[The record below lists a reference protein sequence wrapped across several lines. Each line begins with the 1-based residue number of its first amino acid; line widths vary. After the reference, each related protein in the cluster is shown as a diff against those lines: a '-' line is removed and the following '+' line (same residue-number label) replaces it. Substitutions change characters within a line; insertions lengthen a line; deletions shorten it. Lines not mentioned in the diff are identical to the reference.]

1 MAGLDDLYDWLDDI
15 VPNELQRIAPY
26 VAPILAPQ
34 MGITGALLTSQLGA
48 LDSGKFDPYAAASAL
63 IGANTQKA
71 KTIRQRGR
79 INPKEGTWG
88 QKMSHWA
95 VGDKGTGK
103 DAWGQG
109 WAKPLLTALPGG
121 DTLTRG
127 IDPRYSMSKWT
138 SGNPDS
144 GISSWSN
151 YVEAPGLTH
160 ADVVSATQANDPL
173 KTTQLYKKSRD
184 YLAGDY
190 MKGSYTGETLMD
202 ADVAKIGEQHDITW
216 DEAKL
221 ARARGKGAGP
231 RATKGGWKQKTYQG
245 RTYAQNPTNNFW
257 YDVGEGVQP
266 GMISEGRVFLDS
278 KGDMGT
284 IDPGLWE
291 HYKDLETAK
300 PGSGDAWLE
309 EYGKVGGEA
318 TWINDLNQGVTDM
331 ASEVYGFWSYDPVTG
346 KRLEGSFDAGKAL
359 QTITVAGTLAE
370 LENIKD
376 ELEKKEIED
385 KEEEAKV
392 YREWFRSYERTTG
405 VPYDKS
411 HHAEKHMLEMYD
423 RYMPATSHHAAG
435 GRVGL
440 NVGGITNITPEMPQG
455 MQLEGREGAFVPMGI
470 EEKADD
476 VPAMLSKNEFV
487 LTADAMKGLDKLM
500 GGQGDPRSAAQHM
513 YQMMDQLEAIA

>member
-1 MAGLDDLYDWLDDI
+1 MAGLDDLYSWLDDI
-15 VPNELQRIAPY
+15 VPNELQQIAPY
-26 VAPILAPQ
+26 IAPLIAPQ

-79 INPKEGTWG
+79 INPKKGTWG
-88 QKMSHWA
+88 QRMSHRA
-95 VGDKGTGK
+95 VGDKGEGK
-103 DAWGQG
+103 TAWGQG
-109 WAKPLLTALPGG
+109 WAKPLLP
-121 DTLTRG
+121 DVVRRG
-127 IDPRYSMSKWT
+127 IDPRYSMMNWT
-138 SGNPDS
+138 SGNPNLEYGQRDWNLDS
-144 GISSWSN
+144 
-151 YVEAPGLTH
+151 YVEAPGLTN
-160 ADVVSATQANDPL
+160 AEIVEATRANDPL

-202 ADVAKIGEQHDITW
+202 ADVANVGEQHNITW
-216 DEAKL
+216 DKAKL
-221 ARARGKGAGP
+221 AKARGKGGTG
-231 RATKGGWKQKTYQG
+231 RWQQKTYQG
-245 RTYAQNPTNNFW
+245 RTYAKNPANNFW

-266 GMISEGRVFLDS
+266 GLTSEGRIFLS
-278 KGDMGT
+278 EKADMGT
-284 IDPGLWE
+284 IDPELWE
-291 HYKDLETAK
+291 HYKDLEIAK

-318 TWINDLNQGVTDM
+318 TWIYDLNQGVTDM

-411 HHAEKHMLEMYD
+411 HHAEPHMLEMYD